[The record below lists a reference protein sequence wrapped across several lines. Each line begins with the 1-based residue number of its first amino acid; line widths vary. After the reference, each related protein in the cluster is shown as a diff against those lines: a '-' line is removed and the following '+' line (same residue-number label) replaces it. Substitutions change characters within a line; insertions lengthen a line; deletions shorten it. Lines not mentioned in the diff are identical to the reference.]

1 MNVRP
6 RAVRPTIEPRPA
18 VERQAR
24 PRRAALALLVALAL
38 ALTGCAATDPLAEQY
53 RSGTGQGYISGD
65 GSYTVVAQEDRGE
78 PIDFK
83 GVIESGETVSSN
95 DYRGDVLVVN
105 FWYAACPPCR
115 AEAADLE
122 AIWQE
127 FQPDGVGFLGVNIY
141 DQAPT
146 ALAFADEFGVTYPS
160 ILDANDGSTRLAFA
174 GQVAPNA
181 VLATLVLDREGRV
194 AARITGLLSEPATL
208 RAMITDTLA
217 ESE

>member
-1 MNVRP
+1 VRP
-6 RAVRPTIEPRPA
+6 SRATPSCMRPSRTA
-18 VERQAR
+18 L
-24 PRRAALALLVALAL
+24 RRAAVALVAAAGLV
-38 ALTGCAATDPLAEQY
+38 LTGCTANDSLAEQY

-65 GSYTVVAQEDRGE
+65 GAYTVIAAEDRAE
-78 PIDFK
+78 PVTFE
-83 GVIESGETVSSN
+83 GQIESGETVSSD
-95 DYRGDVLVVN
+95 DYRGEVLVVN

-122 AIWQE
+122 AIAQQ
-127 FQPDGVGFLGVNIY
+127 FAPDGVSFLGVNIY

-160 ILDANDGSTRLAFA
+160 IIDANDGSTRLAFA

-181 VLATLVLDREGRV
+181 VPTTLVLDREGRV
-194 AARITGLLSEPATL
+194 AARISGLLTEPSTL

-217 ESE
+217 EPG